1 MTDRRKTAGLAAVW
15 GIITLVAYGLVFANQ
30 AAVLDYTTRGGFFA
44 VLVVAM
50 ALVFSFIHGAF
61 ANYLLEAIGIRPLKQ
76 KGGK

>member
-1 MTDRRKTAGLAAVW
+1 MTDRRKMIRQAVIW
-15 GIITLVAYGLVFANQ
+15 GIISLVAYLLVFTNQ
-30 AAVLDYTTRGGFFA
+30 AAVIDYTTRGGLFA
-44 VLVVAM
+44 VLVIAT